1 MSTKARWIGFGVF
14 QALAFLAA
22 IACSASKI
30 SVPILLIISWFLIPR
45 KK

>member
-1 MSTKARWIGFGVF
+1 MNAKARWIGFSVF

-22 IACSASKI
+22 IVCSASKI
-30 SVPILLIISWFLIPR
+30 SVPILLVISWFLIPR